1 MGRIEIPQRSSAVLS
16 FPSEAREALAV
27 KRREFIT
34 LLGGAVAWPL
44 VARAQQ
50 RERMRS
56 VGVLTPFA
64 AHNTEGQNRVT
75 AFAQALQQ
83 LGWSVGQNARLHYR
97 WGDGTSAT
105 MQKYAAELV
114 ALAPDVIL
122 ADSSAA
128 LSPLL
133 QATQTIP
140 IVFAIVADPVG
151 AGYVETLARPG
162 GNATGFTP
170 FEYGVAGKWLEL
182 LKEIAPRVTRAA
194 VLRDPA
200 IAAGPGQFGALQAV
214 APSLGVELRAVNVR
228 DADEIERS
236 IAGFAQGS
244 NGGLVVTGSAAAA
257 AHRDLIVTLAARHRL
272 PAVYNARLYGERGG
286 LVCYGADFLDQFRRA
301 AGYADRILKGE
312 KPADL
317 PVQAPTKYEL
327 VINLK
332 TAKALG
338 LTVPPTLL
346 ARADEVIE

>member
-1 MGRIEIPQRSSAVLS
+1 MIA
-16 FPSEAREALAV
+16 AM

-338 LTVPPTLL
+338 LDVPPSLL

>member
-1 MGRIEIPQRSSAVLS
+1 
-16 FPSEAREALAV
+16 V
-27 KRREFIT
+27 KRREFIA
-34 LLGGAVAWPL
+34 LLAGVATVWPL
-44 VARAQQ
+44 AARAQQ

-338 LTVPPTLL
+338 LDVPPSLL